1 MNQKMHKALLTT
13 LLVVNSFLV
22 NQLAFSENTNTSNT
36 STLAQEIPPADT
48 SIYAALPR
56 MSQPKLSKDGK
67 QMIAFKPI
75 NGTYHLYL
83 FNLESKTSRL
93 LMASDPDRFLFN
105 WCNWAN
111 HERIVCST
119 RSSISWHRV
128 AHKIFT
134 TNLVAVNAD
143 GSHMMELIP
152 PRKRSTAERPE
163 NSMIGTPETT
173 DSLRNDKIVN
183 YLPEDDQ
190 HILITLAREKWNM
203 PTVYRLNVYN
213 NKMAKIH
220 RYSNNVYNW
229 ITDQSGRVRIGIGFK
244 NGKATIKI
252 RSKNQDTFHPL
263 DLSQFDSEDLPIFQG
278 FSDDGKT
285 VYIATYNSEDKLA
298 LYSFD
303 TETEALGAAL
313 ARSEH
318 YDVFNLIHDNK
329 SGLIAASYMGTQRT
343 YQWLNKTWEQ
353 RFNTFKSALP
363 KNHQI
368 KLVSSDELGE
378 KLIFEV
384 YGTAVNPTFYLFNT
398 VESSIVSFGSL
409 YRGLKNEQVA
419 EKKAV
424 SYKARDGLT
433 IPAYLTLPADRNHP
447 LPTIIL
453 PHGGPIAR
461 ETDEFDYWSQ
471 FLSSRGY
478 AVLQANFRGSSGYGR
493 DFMAGGYQQWGQ
505 KMQDDIIDGLQWMI
519 EEGIADPDNVCI
531 VGGSYGGYAALVA
544 AYQTP
549 QHFKCAV
556 SFAGVSD
563 LRKTI
568 MGLRQ
573 FVDRARATKRILN
586 DVGGWSAVNDNSPIA
601 NVDKIALP
609 LLLVH
614 GDEDSRVAVKQS
626 RDLAA
631 LLQQRKPKA
640 TFNYVEQKGG
650 DHFLSQESQRLEF
663 LTLMEDFLARYLK

>member
-1 MNQKMHKALLTT
+1 MNRRIHKVLLTT
-13 LLVVNSFLV
+13 LLVVNCLLV
-22 NQLAFSENTNTSNT
+22 NQSAFGENPNTSNT
-36 STLAQEIPPADT
+36 SILASEIPPADT
-48 SIYAALPR
+48 SVYAALPR

-75 NGTYHLYL
+75 NGSYHLYL
-83 FNLESKTSRL
+83 FNLESKKSRL

-119 RSSISWHRV
+119 RSSIRWPGV

-134 TNLVAVNAD
+134 RNLVAVNTD
-143 GSHMMELIP
+143 GSRMMELSP
-152 PRKRSTAERPE
+152 PLKESAADRARNRSFG
-163 NSMIGTPETT
+163 IPETMM
-173 DSLRNDKIVN
+173 SLRKDRIIN
-183 YLPEDDQ
+183 YLPDDDQ
-190 HILITLAREKWNM
+190 HILIALAREKWNK
-203 PTVYRLNVYN
+203 PTVYELDIYN
-213 NKMAKIH
+213 NRMDEIH

-229 ITDQSGRVRIGIGFK
+229 ITDQSGRVRVGVGLK

-252 RSKNQDTFHPL
+252 RSKTQDTFHPL
-263 DLSQFDSEDLPIFQG
+263 DLSKFDSEDLPIFQG
-278 FSDDGKT
+278 FSEDGKSI
-285 VYIATYNSEDKLA
+285 YIATYNSEDKLA
-298 LYSFD
+298 LYSFN
-303 TETEALGAAL
+303 TETETLGAAL

-318 YDVFNLIHDNK
+318 YDVFNLIHNNK
-329 SGLIAASYMGTQRT
+329 SGPIAASYMGDKRT

-384 YGTAVNPTFYLFNT
+384 YGTAVNPTFYLFDAA
-398 VESSIVSFGSL
+398 ELSIVSFGSL
-409 YRGLKNEQVA
+409 YRDLKNEQVA

-519 EEGIADPDNVCI
+519 EEKIADPDNVCI

-586 DVGGWSAVNDNSPIA
+586 DVGGWSAVTDNSPIA

-663 LTLMEDFLARYLK
+663 LTLMEDFLAKYIK